1 MRILDWKSLTASQRH
16 DALQRPAQR
25 EAAHTA
31 LAAKDIIDTVRR
43 DGDAA
48 LLGLTEKF
56 DGVRLASLQVTPD
69 EFSDAERA
77 LDATQTAAI
86 ERAISNVRRFHAAQM
101 PAPLRVETAPGVVCE
116 RISVPIRAV
125 GLYVPA
131 GSAPLPST
139 AIMLAVP
146 AAIAA
151 CPVRVMCTPPARNGA
166 ADPAVLVAA
175 RKAGIELVFKV
186 GGAQAIAAMAYGTA
200 TLPKCDKVF
209 GPGNAWVTAAK
220 LLVAQDAAG
229 AAADLPAGVTE
240 VMVIA
245 DDTARADFVAA
256 DLLAQAEHSPDA
268 QSLLV
273 TTSAHLAED
282 VARQVR
288 RQVASLSRGGI
299 LAESVGHMRLLV
311 VDSLE
316 TAFQIANDY
325 APEHLLLEIRE
336 PRRWLG
342 QVSAAGAV
350 FLGHWSPES
359 MGDYCSGPN
368 HTLPTY
374 GYAKAYS
381 GLSLEDFQKR
391 ITVQEIT
398 PAGLTGLGPT
408 AQVLANL
415 EGLDGHAAAVTIRL
429 GALDS
434 TEAANAVG
442 VVKVIEQ
449 PENADALQEAL
460 R

>member
-1 MRILDWKSLTASQRH
+1 MMRILDWKSLTASERR
-16 DALQRPAQR
+16 DALQRPAQSN
-25 EAAHTA
+25 AAQV
-31 LAAKDIIDTVRR
+31 AAAVQGIVDAVRR

-48 LLGLTEKF
+48 VLALTEKF
-56 DGVRLASLQVTPD
+56 DEVRLASMRVTPQ

-77 LDATQTAAI
+77 LNAGQIAAI
-86 ERAISNVRRFHAAQM
+86 ERAISTVHRFHAAQGA
-101 PAPLRVETAPGVVCE
+101 APLRVETAPGVVCE

-151 CPVRVMCTPPARNGA
+151 CPVRIMCTPPARHGG

-175 RKAGIELVFKV
+175 LKCGIEHVFKA

-200 TLPKCDKVF
+200 TIPKCDKIF

-220 LLVAQDAAG
+220 LLVAQDPAG

-240 VMVIA
+240 VMVLA
-245 DDTARADFVAA
+245 DESARADFIAA
-256 DLLAQAEHSPDA
+256 DLLAQAEHGPDA

-273 TTSAHLAED
+273 TTSASLAGE
-282 VARQVR
+282 VARQVE
-288 RQVASLSRGGI
+288 RQMATLSRTGI
-299 LAESVGHMRLLV
+299 LAKSVHHMRLLT
-311 VDSLE
+311 VDTLE
-316 TAFQIANDY
+316 TAFEIANEY
-325 APEHLLLEIRE
+325 APEHLLLELRE

-342 QVSAAGAV
+342 AVSAAGAV

-374 GYAKAYS
+374 GYAKAHS

-391 ITVQEIT
+391 ITVQELT
-398 PAGLTGLGPT
+398 PAGLGGLGPT
-408 AQVLANL
+408 AQILADL
-415 EGLDGHAAAVTIRL
+415 EGLDGHAAAVTLRL
-429 GALDS
+429 AALE
-434 TEAANAVG
+434 EAS
-442 VVKVIEQ
+442 
-449 PENADALQEAL
+449 

>member
-1 MRILDWKSLTASQRH
+1 MRILDWKSLTASERD
-16 DALQRPAQR
+16 DALRRPAQR
-25 EAAHTA
+25 DAAAIKEAAQS
-31 LAAKDIIDTVRR
+31 IIDTVRR

-48 LLGLTEKF
+48 ILALTEKF
-56 DGVRLASLQVTPD
+56 DEVRLDSLRVSQR
-69 EFSDAERA
+69 EFSDAQRA
-77 LDATQTAAI
+77 LNAAQIGAI
-86 ERAISNVRRFHAAQM
+86 ERAIANVRRFHAAQGA
-101 PAPLRVETAPGVVCE
+101 PPLRVETAPGVVCE

-151 CPVRVMCTPPARNGA
+151 CPVRVICTPPARHGG

-175 RKAGIELVFKV
+175 RMSGVEQVFKA

-200 TLPKCDKVF
+200 TIPKCDKVF

-220 LLVAQDAAG
+220 LLVAQDPAG

-256 DLLAQAEHSPDA
+256 DLLAQAEHGPEA

-273 TTSAHLAED
+273 TTSAALAEE
-282 VARQVR
+282 VARQVQ
-288 RQVASLSRGGI
+288 RQIATLSRAGI
-299 LAESVGHMRLLV
+299 LAKSVGHMRLLI
-311 VDSLE
+311 VDNLE
-316 TAFQIANDY
+316 TAFEIANEY
-325 APEHLLLEIRE
+325 APEHLLLQVGE
-336 PRRWLG
+336 PRRGLES
-342 QVSAAGAV
+342 VSAAGAV

-359 MGDYCSGPN
+359 VGDYCSGPN

-374 GYAKAYS
+374 GYAKAHS

-391 ITVQEIT
+391 ITVQELT
-398 PAGLTGLGPT
+398 PAGLRGLGPT
-408 AQVLANL
+408 AEILAGL
-415 EGLDGHAAAVTIRL
+415 EGLDAHAAAVTIRL
-429 GALDS
+429 AALD
-434 TEAANAVG
+434 AASR
-442 VVKVIEQ
+442 Q
-449 PENADALQEAL
+449 DAASHPNDAGA
-460 R
+460 RGAAR

>member
-1 MRILDWKSLTASQRH
+1 MRILDWKSLSASERH
-16 DALQRPAQR
+16 DALRRPAQR
-25 EAAHTA
+25 DAASIN
-31 LAAKDIIDTVRR
+31 AAAQDIIDTVRR

-48 LLGLTEKF
+48 VLALTEKF
-56 DGVRLASLQVTPD
+56 DEVRPASMRVTPQ
-69 EFSDAERA
+69 EFSDAESA
-77 LDATQTAAI
+77 LNAEQIAAI
-86 ERAISNVRRFHAAQM
+86 GRAISNVRRFHAAQGA
-101 PAPLRVETAPGVVCE
+101 PPLRVETAPGEVCE
-116 RISVPIRAV
+116 RISVPTRAV

-151 CPVRVMCTPPARNGA
+151 CPVRVMCTPPARHGG

-175 RKAGIELVFKV
+175 RMSGVEQVFKA

-220 LLVAQDAAG
+220 LLVAQDPAG

-245 DDTARADFVAA
+245 DDTARAHFVAA
-256 DLLAQAEHSPDA
+256 DLLAQAEHGPDA
-268 QSLLV
+268 QSLLI
-273 TTSAHLAED
+273 TTSVSLAEE
-282 VARQVR
+282 VARQVQHR
-288 RQVASLSRGGI
+288 SVTLSRAGI
-299 LAESVGHMRLLV
+299 LAKSVEHMRLLI
-311 VDSLE
+311 VDTLE
-316 TAFQIANDY
+316 TAFEIANEY
-325 APEHLLLEIRE
+325 APEHLLLELRE
-336 PRRWLG
+336 PRRWLSR
-342 QVSAAGAV
+342 VTAAGAV

-391 ITVQEIT
+391 ITVQELT
-398 PAGLTGLGPT
+398 PAGLGGLGPT
-408 AQVLANL
+408 AETLAGL
-415 EGLDGHAAAVTIRL
+415 EGLDAHAAAVSVRL
-429 GALDS
+429 AALD
-434 TEAANAVG
+434 AASRSNAVSQSDDAAQSDTAG
-442 VVKVIEQ
+442 VRG
-449 PENADALQEAL
+449 AAG
-460 R
+460 